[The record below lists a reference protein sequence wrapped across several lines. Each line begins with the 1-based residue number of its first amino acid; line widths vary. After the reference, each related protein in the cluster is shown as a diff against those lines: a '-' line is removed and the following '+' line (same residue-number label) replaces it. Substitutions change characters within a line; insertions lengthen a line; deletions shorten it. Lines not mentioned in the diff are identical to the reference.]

1 MEFLN
6 YTSSDFLSV
15 QPYLICCL
23 CFCMYHFGMNH
34 SVLRGMGKF
43 CLLHLGSLPFQAL
56 LIANHSG
63 SFLFQEPDHFESLFV
78 HNNEE

>member
-1 MEFLN
+1 
-6 YTSSDFLSV
+6 
-15 QPYLICCL
+15 
-23 CFCMYHFGMNH
+23 MYHFGMNH

-78 HNNEE
+78 HNNEEWPEQKYKIAMSM